1 MENQIKNTDDK
12 DDIDNKDK
20 NKIDERKELDSEEES
35 DSISSS
41 SSSNS
46 IQKDRKSSEIE
57 KDENSEKEMISEKIV
72 QKWLSLQKIIKEEI
86 TLEDVIIHRYR
97 EDFDKLKSFYL
108 NYHETKLKLRGNKED
123 IKKLEIN
130 EINTKELEIDREG
143 VGRILVDTY
152 EPIKNL
158 LFIFRNN
165 YDYVTRLISLID
177 EKDDQDK
184 VDSLAELFCNQ
195 FYDNILIPN
204 PEQKELLLLIF
215 LLFKKEIINMNCTS
229 LEDFLEESSFL
240 GKFISAYVRRNEM
253 NLYLSMLLSPL
264 INSIENVDK
273 DCLDISLNSI
283 QRYIFRKEKGKFKFN
298 NINNINN
305 TKDLFNYESRLYTK
319 IKKTNVKFEKN
330 YELEIEKEEEE
341 NRVNNNLDEMELYS
355 DKELANIMISQ
366 NLSNNLGKDIYNP
379 ILSIYNTEK
388 PKEEDNSEYNL
399 EYKDDLN
406 EEKLLELMERTN
418 DENFK
423 EFFLSQLEQVYVD
436 PDMFTNK
443 GLINCLKQY
452 YYDELKNSIIS
463 KFKRNFLFIQKKI
476 NNFLQSMINKIST
489 IPYTVRCICK
499 IIHLLMSQKF
509 PDLPKYY
516 LNSFIGKFFFSKYIF
531 PVLSLENKNILNNR
545 IFSSKTKKC
554 INVII
559 SVLDHAYKSK
569 LFITHTDTEKTIFNY
584 YLIEIIPILNT
595 FFEKL
600 IDIELPKVIEDLFI
614 NSEINLQNSIM
625 DKIISKITNS
635 NTEDKEKEQINTNEN
650 NNKEVKKES
659 NNNKDNNTKNNKDEN
674 KPSFDYFKENPDEIL
689 HLESI
694 CFSLNDI
701 LFILSLIGKN
711 IEIFSGLPK
720 YNFFCKTYKHIKSKD
735 YKIDA
740 EIDKEPNKT
749 KYFVLFKDEKI
760 PELEKLVGKKKKEES
775 SFLTENQNEDLIC
788 KRVKFSIKTVLKGLN
803 LLNNKDFAYLNTAIS
818 NDKFF
823 SSLQYTLDDLED
835 FSDMLN
841 QIPLKWYGQ
850 YLTNNKKRIN
860 QKYQENDFDQLYN
873 EMFEEESKILEELKS
888 FSRILITRDGMNL
901 GCGEKILE
909 QVNIGLC
916 HIQQAKKIVKIEKF
930 INSEKIE
937 VCIQTIKENEEKN
950 TISNTSNN
958 INNDY
963 TNILIIDAKECPH
976 SKSSI
981 SNLLGLKKKTHCY
994 YIRDMIRFIV
1004 SGKWFEDNN
1013 INESEEIKNQ
1023 NRNKLIYRAIS
1034 SYMKFVLE
1042 KIKKPIINK
1051 GLFTNQENEED
1062 FLETKEKIEDY
1073 ILKKIYKFVF
1083 PKKPIGFDDKFYK
1096 TTKCLEWVS
1105 PEQLK
1110 IKKEYINQ
1118 LGFAETCIKRMEEAI
1133 SVADKLECIGNA
1145 LDTVICN
1152 LKFSND
1158 ENNKISNDELI
1169 TIFMYILIRAQP
1181 KRINSNINY
1190 MKCFVDDVSKE
1201 KKEELFNLMDNATI
1215 NILKINHTYL
1225 KISKEDYKK
1234 NFDEAKSKNQ
1244 IDDI

>member
-1 MENQIKNTDDK
+1 
-12 DDIDNKDK
+12 
-20 NKIDERKELDSEEES
+20 
-35 DSISSS
+35 
-41 SSSNS
+41 
-46 IQKDRKSSEIE
+46 
-57 KDENSEKEMISEKIV
+57 
-72 QKWLSLQKIIKEEI
+72 
-86 TLEDVIIHRYR
+86 
-97 EDFDKLKSFYL
+97 
-108 NYHETKLKLRGNKED
+108 
-123 IKKLEIN
+123 
-130 EINTKELEIDREG
+130 
-143 VGRILVDTY
+143 
-152 EPIKNL
+152 
-158 LFIFRNN
+158 
-165 YDYVTRLISLID
+165 
-177 EKDDQDK
+177 
-184 VDSLAELFCNQ
+184 
-195 FYDNILIPN
+195 
-204 PEQKELLLLIF
+204 
-215 LLFKKEIINMNCTS
+215 
-229 LEDFLEESSFL
+229 
-240 GKFISAYVRRNEM
+240 
-253 NLYLSMLLSPL
+253 
-264 INSIENVDK
+264 
-273 DCLDISLNSI
+273 
-283 QRYIFRKEKGKFKFN
+283 
-298 NINNINN
+298 
-305 TKDLFNYESRLYTK
+305 
-319 IKKTNVKFEKN
+319 
-330 YELEIEKEEEE
+330 
-341 NRVNNNLDEMELYS
+341 
-355 DKELANIMISQ
+355 
-366 NLSNNLGKDIYNP
+366 
-379 ILSIYNTEK
+379 
-388 PKEEDNSEYNL
+388 
-399 EYKDDLN
+399 
-406 EEKLLELMERTN
+406 
-418 DENFK
+418 
-423 EFFLSQLEQVYVD
+423 
-436 PDMFTNK
+436 
-443 GLINCLKQY
+443 
-452 YYDELKNSIIS
+452 
-463 KFKRNFLFIQKKI
+463 
-476 NNFLQSMINKIST
+476 
-489 IPYTVRCICK
+489 
-499 IIHLLMSQKF
+499 
-509 PDLPKYY
+509 
-516 LNSFIGKFFFSKYIF
+516 
-531 PVLSLENKNILNNR
+531 
-545 IFSSKTKKC
+545 
-554 INVII
+554 
-559 SVLDHAYKSK
+559 
-569 LFITHTDTEKTIFNY
+569 
-584 YLIEIIPILNT
+584 
-595 FFEKL
+595 
-600 IDIELPKVIEDLFI
+600 
-614 NSEINLQNSIM
+614 M

-635 NTEDKEKEQINTNEN
+635 NNEDKEKEQINTNEN

-659 NNNKDNNTKNNKDEN
+659 NNNKDNNAKNNKDEN